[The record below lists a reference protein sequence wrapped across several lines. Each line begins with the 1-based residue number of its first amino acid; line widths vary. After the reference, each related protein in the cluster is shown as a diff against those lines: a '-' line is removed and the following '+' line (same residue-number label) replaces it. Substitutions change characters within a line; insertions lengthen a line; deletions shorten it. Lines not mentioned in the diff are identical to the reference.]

1 PLPRHEGENHFPL
14 SVPQEG
20 IWFLDRMTGGNA
32 ALNMPAAV
40 SITGPLDKTALLQA
54 LKEVVRRH
62 EILRTCIECERGE
75 PKQIVVPL
83 LDVRIEESGL
93 EGIPIEGRDAEAAQ
107 VAEREA
113 HRQLNLNCPP
123 LFRVRLIHLNAHQ
136 HILIFV
142 LHHVIADGWSFGLLT
157 HDLNICYKSFMLGSA
172 VLLPL

>member
-1 PLPRHEGENHFPL
+1 MATILGQELSPAKRSLLALRLRSGQAARRDPVRIEPLPRHEGENHFPL

-75 PKQIVVPL
+75 PKQI
-83 LDVRIEESGL
+83 
-93 EGIPIEGRDAEAAQ
+93 
-107 VAEREA
+107 
-113 HRQLNLNCPP
+113 
-123 LFRVRLIHLNAHQ
+123 
-136 HILIFV
+136 
-142 LHHVIADGWSFGLLT
+142 
-157 HDLNICYKSFMLGSA
+157 
-172 VLLPL
+172 